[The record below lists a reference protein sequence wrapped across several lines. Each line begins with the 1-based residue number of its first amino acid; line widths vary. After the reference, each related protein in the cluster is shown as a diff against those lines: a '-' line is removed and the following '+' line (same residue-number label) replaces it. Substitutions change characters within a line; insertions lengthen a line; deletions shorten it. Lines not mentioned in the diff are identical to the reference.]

1 MYTDY
6 TCPSLPDIADAGELA
21 EVALAVVVGPS
32 RASAPKLTHNI
43 THHSSLITH
52 SLIGVWSMVLRI
64 SAVGMFW
71 KWTGSGSLTDAKGRV
86 RV

>member
-1 MYTDY
+1 MTGNKGARLLVLLACYMYTGY

-43 THHSSLITH
+43 THHSSLSH
-52 SLIGVWSMVLRI
+52 FGVWS
-64 SAVGMFW
+64 
-71 KWTGSGSLTDAKGRV
+71 
-86 RV
+86 